1 MAASGLENIKAV
13 TFDLWNTIFVAKSYA
28 EQRIEYLKK
37 ILDRRKIKRSYEEIS
52 DAYRLSLETA
62 EKARQLGDYRFIT
75 VNQRLDFILEKL
87 AAEINFEE
95 KAKVKKYFEEIILKD
110 EPPLVDGVIETLKAL
125 NPYYRIG
132 IICVSGLTPGKVIRI
147 ILKKKRI
154 LDFFQSQV
162 FSDEVG
168 FEKPHPA
175 IFEKSLNEL
184 RVKPEQAIHIG
195 DLLNSDV
202 AGSKAIGM
210 KTVWF
215 NFNNKVNET
224 EYQPDFEIP
233 KLLHLIE
240 ILVPKI

>member
-1 MAASGLENIKAV
+1 MATSELENIKAV
-13 TFDLWNTIFVAKSYA
+13 TFDLWNTLFVAKSYA

-37 ILDRRKIKRSYEEIS
+37 VLDRRKIKRSYEEIS
-52 DAYRLSLETA
+52 DAYQFSLESA
-62 EKARQLGDYRFIT
+62 EKARKQGNYRFIT
-75 VNQRLDFILEKL
+75 VNQRLDYILEKL

-95 KAKVKKYFEEIILKD
+95 KGKVKKCFEEIILKD

-147 ILKKKRI
+147 ILKKKQI

-162 FSDEVG
+162 FSDEVSL
-168 FEKPHPA
+168 EKPHPA

-184 RVKPEQAIHIG
+184 GVKPEQAIHVG
-195 DLLNSDV
+195 DLLDTDV
-202 AGSKAIGM
+202 AGAKAIGM

-215 NFNNKVNET
+215 NFNNKLNET
-224 EYQPDFEIP
+224 SYQPDFEIP
-233 KLLHLIE
+233 RLLHLIE
-240 ILVPKI
+240 ILVPKV

>member
-13 TFDLWNTIFVAKSYA
+13 TFDLWNTIFVAKNYA
-28 EQRIEYLKK
+28 DKRIEYLKK
-37 ILDRRKIKRSYEEIS
+37 VLNRRKISRSYEEIT
-52 DAYRLSLETA
+52 DAYQFSLESA
-62 EKARQLGDYRFIT
+62 EKAREQGDYRFIT
-75 VNQRLDFILEKL
+75 VYQRLDFILEKL

-95 KAKVKKYFEEIILKD
+95 KAKVKKCFEEIILKD
-110 EPPLVDGVIETLKAL
+110 EPSLVDGVLETLKAL
-125 NPYYRIG
+125 NPHYRIG

-147 ILKKKRI
+147 ILKKKGI
-154 LDFFQSQV
+154 LDYFQSQV

-184 RVKPEQAIHIG
+184 KVQPEQAIHIG
-195 DLLNSDV
+195 DLLSTDV
-202 AGSKAIGM
+202 AGAKAFGM

-224 EYQPDFEIP
+224 SHQPDFEIR

>member
-13 TFDLWNTIFVAKSYA
+13 TFDLWNTVFVAKNYA
-28 EQRIEYLKK
+28 DKRIEYLKK
-37 ILDRRKIKRSYEEIS
+37 VLNRRKISRSYEEIT
-52 DAYRLSLETA
+52 DAYQFSLESA
-62 EKARQLGDYRFIT
+62 EKAREQDDYRFIT
-75 VNQRLDFILEKL
+75 VYQRLDFILEKL

-95 KAKVKKYFEEIILKD
+95 KAKVKKCFEEIILKD
-110 EPPLVDGVIETLKAL
+110 EPPLVEGVLEILKAL

-132 IICVSGLTPGKVIRI
+132 IICVSGLTPGKVIRL
-147 ILKKKRI
+147 ILKKKGI
-154 LDFFQSQV
+154 LDYFQSQV

-184 RVKPEQAIHIG
+184 KVQPEQAIHIG
-195 DLLNSDV
+195 DLLSTDV
-202 AGSKAIGM
+202 AGAKALGM

-224 EYQPDFEIP
+224 SHQPDFEIR
-233 KLLHLIE
+233 KLFHLIE
-240 ILVPKI
+240 ILGPKI